1 MFEDMKAKM
10 ATMDDNIAKLRLKA
24 PVSTSLVQAAAMD
37 VAALYER
44 FATGVETYR
53 SLKSF
58 FDYHNY
64 DRPHQGLG
72 NQSPWEVYSPLGRK
86 RPVAGETN
94 SRKPQDAAACASGGA
109 IGDNSS
115 TLEASSVPNSPQRR
129 EVRQV

>member
-1 MFEDMKAKM
+1 MPKSHASIIPK
-10 ATMDDNIAKLRLKA
+10 NIFGKSPRLRHHTPISANLIQ
-24 PVSTSLVQAAAMD
+24 TTTMD

-72 NQSPWEVYSPLGRK
+72 NQTPWEVYSPLGRK
-86 RPVAGETN
+86 RPVA
-94 SRKPQDAAACASGGA
+94 A
-109 IGDNSS
+109 I
-115 TLEASSVPNSPQRR
+115 
-129 EVRQV
+129 

>member
-1 MFEDMKAKM
+1 MPKSHASIIPK
-10 ATMDDNIAKLRLKA
+10 NIFGKSPRLRHHTPISANLIQ
-24 PVSTSLVQAAAMD
+24 TTTMD

-44 FATGVETYR
+44 FVSGVETYS

-58 FDYHNY
+58 FD
-64 DRPHQGLG
+64 L
-72 NQSPWEVYSPLGRK
+72 
-86 RPVAGETN
+86 
-94 SRKPQDAAACASGGA
+94 PQDAAACASGGA

>member
-10 ATMDDNIAKLRLKA
+10 ATMDDNIAKLRFKA

-72 NQSPWEVYSPLGRK
+72 NQTPWEVYSPLGRK
-86 RPVAGETN
+86 RPVA
-94 SRKPQDAAACASGGA
+94 A
-109 IGDNSS
+109 I
-115 TLEASSVPNSPQRR
+115 
-129 EVRQV
+129 

>member
-72 NQSPWEVYSPLGRK
+72 NQTPWEVYSPLGRQ
-86 RPVAGETN
+86 RPVAAI
-94 SRKPQDAAACASGGA
+94 SRGAACG
-109 IGDNSS
+109 
-115 TLEASSVPNSPQRR
+115 PNNGVHFRTIALHSYW
-129 EVRQV
+129 